1 MAHINDVIDF
11 QEELGQWK
19 RGNIRHLTQRKL
31 QERMELLQEELNEFG
46 DASRAQDMAE
56 QADALVDL
64 VYVAL
69 GTANMLGLPW
79 EELWADVHRANMAK
93 QRGVGKRGHKVD
105 VIKPAGWEGPKT
117 MGILLAHG
125 YDPESMFDE
134 EHYRDDPEHIS

>member
-11 QEELGQWK
+11 QEKLGQWK

-105 VIKPAGWEGPKT
+105 VIKPTGWEGPKT

-134 EHYRDDPEHIS
+134 EHYRDDPEHIG